1 MVEEALSTTNNKPKQ
16 RTNKP
21 KSVYEWN
28 VRDVQNWLRRHC
40 GDYHPLY
47 ADNFVQH
54 DITGRALIR
63 MNDNSLTRLGISDAS
78 HREALWREI
87 LKLRL
92 KTDIIE
98 IRDLQRRTNSFG
110 FDAIKT

>member
-1 MVEEALSTTNNKPKQ
+1 MVEESNSNNTKSKK
-16 RTNKP
+16 TNKP

-40 GDYHPLY
+40 SDYHPLY

-63 MNDNSLTRLGISDAS
+63 MNDNSLVRLGISDS
-78 HREALWREI
+78 TDREAIWKQI

-92 KTDIIE
+92 KTDIVE
-98 IRDLQRRTNSFG
+98 IRDLQVRTDSLNH
-110 FDAIKT
+110 DVLKL

>member
-1 MVEEALSTTNNKPKQ
+1 MVEETSNNCNKPKLK
-16 RTNKP
+16 TNKP

-63 MNDNSLTRLGISDAS
+63 MNDNSLYRLGITEAL
-78 HREALWREI
+78 HREAIWREI

-98 IRDLQRRTNSFG
+98 IRDLQHRTSS
-110 FDAIKT
+110 